1 MLLRPFPALRPTPQK
16 AAQVSAVPYD
26 VVNREEAAQLAEG
39 NPLSFLHVSRPEI
52 DLDPKTDPHGAP
64 VYAQAQKALAKL
76 KAEAP
81 LVVENEPMLYLYRL
95 KQGSH
100 VQTGIAATFSVE
112 EYDAGGIAKHEKTRP
127 DKEDDRTR
135 HMLALG
141 AQTGPAYLAYRGL
154 PEIDERVARITSHEM
169 PLFDFTAPDGV
180 THTIWAVRETAPF
193 VEAFKRVP
201 RLYIADGHH
210 RSASASRAHAE
221 LGRQGAAGGARSSA
235 AAHAFFLAVAFP
247 AEELRILP
255 YHRVVRDLR
264 GLSAESVLKQ
274 VSERFHITENASPEP
289 KRGEFAM
296 YLHISGRGRWVG
308 LKPKMPPKQPPA
320 QGGGIAGLDVSVLQ
334 DQLLAPILGIQDPR
348 TDARI
353 DFVGGIRGAQEL
365 ERRVDRGQAA
375 VAFALHPTTL
385 EDVMSVSDAGGIMPP
400 KSTWFEPKLR
410 DGLLSHVIA

>member
-1 MLLRPFPALRPTPQK
+1 MILRPFSALRPLPEK

-26 VVNREEAAQLAEG
+26 VVNRDEAAALAKS
-39 NPLSFLHVSRPEI
+39 NALSFLHVSRPEI
-52 DLDPKTDPHGAP
+52 DLDPSADPHGAP
-64 VYAQAQKALAKL
+64 VYAQAQKALKQL
-76 KAEAP
+76 RLEAP
-81 LVVENEPMLYLYRL
+81 LTQEREPMLYLYRL
-95 KQGSH
+95 RQGLHS
-100 VQTGIAATFSVE
+100 QTGVAATFSVR
-112 EYDAGGIAKHEKTRP
+112 EYDQGGIAKHEKTRP

-135 HMLALG
+135 HLLALG

-154 PEIDERVARITSHEM
+154 KDINERVARITSTEK

-180 THTIWAVRETAPF
+180 SHTIWGVSETAPF

-221 LGRQGAAGGARSSA
+221 LGAQDWE

-255 YHRVVRDLR
+255 YHRVVRDLQGR
-264 GLSAESVLKQ
+264 SAESLLQ
-274 VSERFHITENASPEP
+274 QIAERFELREDCDP
-289 KRGEFAM
+289 KPARGEFAM
-296 YLHISGRGRWVG
+296 YLGINGRGRWVG
-308 LKPKMPPKQPPA
+308 LKPKRPPA
-320 QGGGIAGLDVSVLQ
+320 VGSGIASLDVSVLQ
-334 DQLLAPILGIQDPR
+334 DQLLAPLLGIQDPR

-353 DFVGGIRGAQEL
+353 DFVGGIRGTKEL
-365 ERRVDRGQAA
+365 EERVDSGRAA

-385 EDVMSVSDAGGIMPP
+385 EDVMGVSDAGGIMPP